1 MICQTAEGILRK
13 KLRVSIDK
21 RDEIYTIKKDFN
33 NLWEIMIYESN
44 SGNCQKSSAGNDRHD
59 GYQIKETLFNIIS
72 RELPDCTF
80 LDLFSGSGAIAIE
93 ALSRGAKQA
102 VLVEQNRKAVDCINR
117 NLEFTKLKDKARV
130 ITGDCVAAIDSL
142 ERSGLVFD
150 IIFMDPPY
158 GKLLEKQ
165 VLNRLASSGI
175 VDKNTWIIVESDLD
189 TEYDYLTD
197 IGYEID
203 RVKKYKTNKHTFI
216 QEIL

>member
-1 MICQTAEGILRK
+1 M
-13 KLRVSIDK
+13 
-21 RDEIYTIKKDFN
+21 Y
-33 NLWEIMIYESN
+33 
-44 SGNCQKSSAGNDRHD
+44 
-59 GYQIKETLFNIIS
+59 
-72 RELPDCTF
+72 
-80 LDLFSGSGAIAIE
+80 
-93 ALSRGAKQA
+93 
-102 VLVEQNRKAVDCINR
+102 R
-117 NLEFTKLKDKARV
+117 NLEFTGLKDKARV

-175 VDKNTWIIVESDLD
+175 VDKNTWIIVESDLN

-197 IGYEID
+197 IGFEID

>member
-1 MICQTAEGILRK
+1 MRVIAGIARSMPLKAAEGDNTRP
-13 KLRVSIDK
+13 
-21 RDEIYTIKKDFN
+21 TT
-33 NLWEIMIYESN
+33 
-44 SGNCQKSSAGNDRHD
+44 DR
-59 GYQIKETLFNIIS
+59 IKETLFNMLQSDIAGC
-72 RELPDCTF
+72 RF
-80 LDLFSGSGAIAIE
+80 LDLYSGSGAIGIE
-93 ALSRGAKQA
+93 ALSRGAKEA
-102 VLVEQNRKAVDCINR
+102 VLVENARQAIAVIKD
-117 NLEFTKLKDKARV
+117 NLTFTKLSPKAV
-130 ITGDCVAAIDSL
+130 VMEQDVLSAINRL
-142 ERSGLVFD
+142 LGSGVFD

>member
-1 MICQTAEGILRK
+1 MRVIAGTARSLR
-13 KLRVSIDK
+13 LETIDTMDT
-21 RDEIYTIKKDFN
+21 RPTT
-33 NLWEIMIYESN
+33 
-44 SGNCQKSSAGNDRHD
+44 DR
-59 GYQIKETLFNIIS
+59 IKETLFNIIS

-130 ITGDCVAAIDSL
+130 ITGDWVAAIDSL

>member
-1 MICQTAEGILRK
+1 MRVIAGTARSLPLKTPASMDTRP
-13 KLRVSIDK
+13 
-21 RDEIYTIKKDFN
+21 TT
-33 NLWEIMIYESN
+33 
-44 SGNCQKSSAGNDRHD
+44 DR
-59 GYQIKETLFNIIS
+59 IKETLFNMLSNDIPGC
-72 RELPDCTF
+72 RF
-80 LDLFSGSGAIAIE
+80 LDVFSGSGAIGIE
-93 ALSRGAKQA
+93 ALSRGAAMA
-102 VLVEQNRKAVDCINR
+102 VFVENSRKAVECINK
-117 NLEFTKLKDKARV
+117 NLAFTKLADRAQV
-130 ITGDCVAAIDSL
+130 LSADAVQAVGML
-142 ERSGLVFD
+142 ERQGQAFD
-150 IIFMDPPY
+150 VIFMDPPY